1 MLALK
6 SDKSLIEKV
15 LLFKKDDDDDLFEPA
30 FATERLKL
38 FINVTLVVELL
49 HLLLKLFHS
58 GFSSFRQLTLYP
70 VQKLIVIINKFPRT
84 FDSILSSYVIDA
96 Y

>member
-15 LLFKKDDDDDLFEPA
+15 LLFKKDDDDLFEPA

-38 FINVTLVVELL
+38 FINVILVVELL
-49 HLLLKLFHS
+49 HLLLEIFCS
-58 GFSSFRQLTLYP
+58 
-70 VQKLIVIINKFPRT
+70 KFEKKR
-84 FDSILSSYVIDA
+84 L
-96 Y
+96 

>member
-15 LLFKKDDDDDLFEPA
+15 SLFKKYDDDDDLFAPA

-38 FINVTLVVELL
+38 FINGISVVEF
-49 HLLLKLFHS
+49 K
-58 GFSSFRQLTLYP
+58 
-70 VQKLIVIINKFPRT
+70 K
-84 FDSILSSYVIDA
+84 
-96 Y
+96 

>member
-15 LLFKKDDDDDLFEPA
+15 LLFKKDDDDLFEPA

-38 FINVTLVVELL
+38 FINVNSVVE
-49 HLLLKLFHS
+49 F
-58 GFSSFRQLTLYP
+58 
-70 VQKLIVIINKFPRT
+70 NK
-84 FDSILSSYVIDA
+84 
-96 Y
+96 

>member
-15 LLFKKDDDDDLFEPA
+15 LLFKKDDDDDLFEPS

-38 FINVTLVVELL
+38 FINVILVVEVKNYGS
-49 HLLLKLFHS
+49 LKARFLVKK
-58 GFSSFRQLTLYP
+58 G
-70 VQKLIVIINKFPRT
+70 
-84 FDSILSSYVIDA
+84 
-96 Y
+96 

>member
-38 FINVTLVVELL
+38 FINVILVVELF
-49 HLLLKLFHS
+49 HLRLELFHYL
-58 GFSSFRQLTLYP
+58 FF
-70 VQKLIVIINKFPRT
+70 KFEK
-84 FDSILSSYVIDA
+84 
-96 Y
+96 

>member
-30 FATERLKL
+30 FAT
-38 FINVTLVVELL
+38 
-49 HLLLKLFHS
+49 
-58 GFSSFRQLTLYP
+58 
-70 VQKLIVIINKFPRT
+70 
-84 FDSILSSYVIDA
+84 
-96 Y
+96 

>member
-38 FINVTLVVELL
+38 FINVILVVELL
-49 HLLLKLFHS
+49 HLLLEIFCS
-58 GFSSFRQLTLYP
+58 
-70 VQKLIVIINKFPRT
+70 KFEKKG
-84 FDSILSSYVIDA
+84 YKMG
-96 Y
+96 

>member
-38 FINVTLVVELL
+38 FINGISVVEF
-49 HLLLKLFHS
+49 K
-58 GFSSFRQLTLYP
+58 
-70 VQKLIVIINKFPRT
+70 K
-84 FDSILSSYVIDA
+84 
-96 Y
+96 

>member
-15 LLFKKDDDDDLFEPA
+15 LLFKKDDDDDDLFEPA

-38 FINVTLVVELL
+38 FINVILVVELL
-49 HLLLKLFHS
+49 HLLLEIFCS
-58 GFSSFRQLTLYP
+58 
-70 VQKLIVIINKFPRT
+70 KFEKKR
-84 FDSILSSYVIDA
+84 L
-96 Y
+96 

>member
-38 FINVTLVVELL
+38 FINVILVVELL
-49 HLLLKLFHS
+49 HIRLELFTIFCS
-58 GFSSFRQLTLYP
+58 
-70 VQKLIVIINKFPRT
+70 KFEK
-84 FDSILSSYVIDA
+84 
-96 Y
+96 

>member
-38 FINVTLVVELL
+38 FINVILVVELL
-49 HLLLKLFHS
+49 HLLLEMFHYFLYT
-58 GFSSFRQLTLYP
+58 GSSVNANSLSA
-70 VQKLIVIINKFPRT
+70 KFN
-84 FDSILSSYVIDA
+84 
-96 Y
+96 

>member
-38 FINVTLVVELL
+38 FINVILVVELL
-49 HLLLKLFHS
+49 HIRLELFTI
-58 GFSSFRQLTLYP
+58 FY
-70 VQKLIVIINKFPRT
+70 NK
-84 FDSILSSYVIDA
+84 YKK
-96 Y
+96 

>member
-38 FINVTLVVELL
+38 FINVILVVELL
-49 HLLLKLFHS
+49 HIRLELFHFFCS
-58 GFSSFRQLTLYP
+58 
-70 VQKLIVIINKFPRT
+70 KFEERK
-84 FDSILSSYVIDA
+84 
-96 Y
+96 

>member
-15 LLFKKDDDDDLFEPA
+15 LLFKKDDDDDDLFEPA

-38 FINVTLVVELL
+38 FMNVISVVEF
-49 HLLLKLFHS
+49 KK
-58 GFSSFRQLTLYP
+58 GWTKKDNKEIIVFR
-70 VQKLIVIINKFPRT
+70 VITIIPN
-84 FDSILSSYVIDA
+84 YNG
-96 Y
+96 